1 MKRPGRATLIRL
13 GLGLAV
19 VVAGVA
25 VLLRHTDLG
34 AQADRCVAVFREAG
48 PLAFFT
54 AMALLPAAGFPLAPF
69 TLVAGP
75 VFGPVIGV
83 GNVILC
89 TLLAVTVNV
98 AISYWIASRALRPL
112 VCRWVTWLGY
122 TMPEVQPHAAWTVI
136 LLVRIVPGPPFFLQS
151 YLLGLARVPFGVYM
165 LVSTVVPAAYLT
177 GTILFSEAL
186 ARGDRWAMAKAAL
199 LFFVAGGILHQLR
212 RRFRPATKL
221 SAAGPRRE

>member
-1 MKRPGRATLIRL
+1 MKRWRPAAVAKLVL
-13 GLGLAV
+13 ALAVLAVGLGLA
-19 VVAGVA
+19 A
-25 VLLRHTDLG
+25 RHADLG
-34 AQADRCVAVFREAG
+34 AQANRGVAFFREAG
-48 PLAFFT
+48 PLAFFL
-54 AMALLPAAGFPLAPF
+54 AMAFLPVLGFPLAPF

-75 VFGPVIGV
+75 VFGPVIGL

-112 VCRWVTWLGY
+112 VSRGVRWLGY
-122 TMPEVQPHAAWTVI
+122 TLPEVQPAAAWTVI

-177 GTILFSEAL
+177 GTILFGDAL
-186 ARGDRWAMAKAAL
+186 ARGDRWAMAGAGAL
-199 LFFVAGGILHQLR
+199 FLVAGGVLHQLR
-212 RRFRPATKL
+212 RRLKPTVK
-221 SAAGPRRE
+221 AGPDGG